1 MIRKALTIF
10 FGIFSCNFKPT
21 VVQTSITS
29 VKIARNKNKTKAAG
43 KKWPKPKGGNGF
55 GSQEAT
61 EAVGLIQM
69 DQTLGPTAR
78 MRIQMNQ
85 S

>member
-43 KKWPKPKGGNGF
+43 KSGPSPKG
-55 GSQEAT
+55 E
-61 EAVGLIQM
+61 M
-69 DQTLGPTAR
+69 DLDLRKQQRPYD
-78 MRIQMNQ
+78 
-85 S
+85 